1 MSNIKKILES
11 LDNGILPDELNFNL
25 KIQDDDNIDW
35 AKLQFNTFYNTEHH
49 IKENIIPK
57 CLHKLPGIDLIIEDL
72 QKNSLSPLEEIELR
86 QSIKTDDENI
96 SIINI
101 ENVKD

>member
-1 MSNIKKILES
+1 MSNLKKILES

-35 AKLQFNTFYNTEHH
+35 AKLQYNTFYNTEHH

-72 QKNSLSPLEEIELR
+72 QKNTLTPLEEIELR
-86 QSIKTDDENI
+86 TLLSKESKTEDELTKEL
-96 SIINI
+96 S
-101 ENVKD
+101 

>member
-1 MSNIKKILES
+1 MSNFKKILES
-11 LDNGILPDELNFNL
+11 LENGIVPDELNFSL
-25 KIQDDDNIDW
+25 QVQDDDNIDW

-72 QKNSLSPLEEIELR
+72 QKNTLSPLEEIELR

-96 SIINI
+96 SINNI

>member
-1 MSNIKKILES
+1 MSNFKKILQS
-11 LDNGILPDELNFNL
+11 LENGIVPDELNFSL
-25 KIQDDDNIDW
+25 QVQDDDNIDW

-72 QKNSLSPLEEIELR
+72 QKNTLSPLEEIELR